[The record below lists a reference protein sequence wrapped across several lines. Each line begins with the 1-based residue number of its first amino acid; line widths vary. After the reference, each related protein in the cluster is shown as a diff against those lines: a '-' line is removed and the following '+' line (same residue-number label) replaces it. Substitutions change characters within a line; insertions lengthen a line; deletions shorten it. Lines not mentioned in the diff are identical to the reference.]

1 MRRGFVVFV
10 RHFAL
15 GLSFRWKRPRALA
28 LSESIDG
35 LLLPSIH
42 LVRQRVVCAP
52 KRACFSFPT
61 FFRTFGGRKDLKD
74 AS

>member
-1 MRRGFVVFV
+1 MR
-10 RHFAL
+10 
-15 GLSFRWKRPRALA
+15 KRPQAVA

-52 KRACFSFPT
+52 MRTCFCFPT
-61 FFRTFGGRKDLKD
+61 LFRGFSGRKGLKD